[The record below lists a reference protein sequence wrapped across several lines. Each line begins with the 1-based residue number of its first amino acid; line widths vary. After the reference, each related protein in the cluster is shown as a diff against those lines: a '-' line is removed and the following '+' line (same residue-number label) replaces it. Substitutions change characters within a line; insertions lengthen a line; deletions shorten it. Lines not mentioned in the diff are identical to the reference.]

1 MRYFLTGIGGFAGTY
16 LAEHLLAAGH
26 EVGGS
31 VRERRSYPRLD
42 ALAARH
48 PRFAIDALA
57 VVDVVEPDGLA
68 PALAAFRPDGVFHL
82 AGIAFVPR
90 AAADPA
96 RALAVNAL
104 GCRHVLAAVHAAAPA
119 ARVLVV
125 GSADVYG
132 AAALAGAPI
141 AEHTALQPVSVYG
154 LSKAAADMAAFQ
166 LGWETGLA
174 VIRARAF
181 NHTGPG
187 QSADF
192 VCSDFARQ
200 VARIE
205 RGVAQPVLRVGNLRS
220 ARDFSDVRDVVRGYA
235 VLMERGTPGEAYN
248 LCAGEAVP
256 VATIVED
263 LRAEVRVPFEV
274 VEESGRVRRREIPRV
289 VGDPARAR
297 ALGWTPVIP
306 LRQTL
311 RDLLDY
317 WRVVDGA

>member
-1 MRYFLTGIGGFAGTY
+1 MRYFITGIGGFAGTH
-16 LAEHLLAAGH
+16 LAAHLLAAGH

-31 VRERRSYPRLD
+31 VRERRRYPELE
-42 ALAARH
+42 ALGAHH
-48 PRFAIDALA
+48 PRFAVDTLA
-57 VVDVVEPDGLA
+57 VIDVAEPAGIA
-68 PALAAFRPDGVFHL
+68 PALGAFRPDGVFHL

-90 AAADPA
+90 AASDPA

-104 GCRHVLAAVHAAAPA
+104 GSRHLLTALHAAAPA
-119 ARVLVV
+119 ARVVVV

-132 AAALAGAPI
+132 AVAATGEPI
-141 AEHTALQPVSVYG
+141 AETAALQPVSIYG

-187 QSADF
+187 QSSDF

-205 RGVAQPVLRVGNLRS
+205 CGAAPPVLRAGNLRS
-220 ARDFSDVRDVVRGYA
+220 ARDFSDVRDIVRGYA
-235 VLMERGTPGEAYN
+235 TLMERATPGEAYN
-248 LCAGEAVP
+248 LCAGEAVS
-256 VATIVED
+256 VATIVD
-263 LRAEVRVPFEV
+263 YLRAEVRVPFEV
-274 VEESGRVRRREIPRV
+274 VEDSDRVRRREIDRI
-289 VGDPARAR
+289 VGNAARAR
-297 ALGWTPVIP
+297 ALGWTPAIP

-317 WRVVDGA
+317 WRAGS

>member
-1 MRYFLTGIGGFAGTY
+1 MRYFVTGIGGFAGTH
-16 LAEHLLAAGH
+16 LAAHLLAAGH

-31 VRERRSYPRLD
+31 VRERRAYPGLD

-48 PRFAIDALA
+48 PGFAAGALA
-57 VVDVVEPDGLA
+57 VVDVAEPDALR

-104 GCRHVLAAVHAAAPA
+104 GSRHVLAAVHATTPA

-132 AAALAGAPI
+132 AAALAGDPV
-141 AEHTALQPVSVYG
+141 AESSPLQPVSVYG

-205 RGVAQPVLRVGNLRS
+205 RGAAPPVLRVGNLES
-220 ARDFSDVRDVVRGYA
+220 ARDFSDVRDVVHGYA

-256 VATIVED
+256 VATIVEH

-274 VEESGRVRRREIPRV
+274 IEESGRVRRSEIRRV
-289 VGDPARAR
+289 VGDPTRAR
-297 ALGWTPVIP
+297 ALGWTPRIP

>member
-1 MRYFLTGIGGFAGTY
+1 VRYFVTGIGGFAGTH
-16 LAEHLLAAGH
+16 LAAHLLAAGH
-26 EVGGS
+26 DVGGS
-31 VRERRSYPRLD
+31 VRERRRYPRLED
-42 ALAARH
+42 LTADH
-48 PRFAIDALA
+48 PRFAVDAL
-57 VVDVVEPDGLA
+57 DVIDLAEPGGIS

-104 GCRHVLAAVHAAAPA
+104 GSRHLLAAVAAAAPT
-119 ARVLVV
+119 ARVVVV

-132 AAALAGAPI
+132 AVAAAGHPI
-141 AEHTALQPVSVYG
+141 DEAAALQPVSVYG

-187 QSADF
+187 QTADF

-200 VARIE
+200 AVRIE
-205 RGVAQPVLRVGNLRS
+205 RGTAPPVLRVGNLRS
-220 ARDFSDVRDVVRGYA
+220 ARDFSDVRDIVRGYA
-235 VLMERGTPGEAYN
+235 ALMERGTPGEAYN
-248 LCAGEAVP
+248 LCAGEAVT
-256 VATIVED
+256 VAAIVD
-263 LRAEVRVPFEV
+263 YLRAEVRVPFEV
-274 VEESGRVRRREIPRV
+274 VEESGRVRRREIVRV
-289 VGDPARAR
+289 VGNPNRAR

-317 WRVVDGA
+317 WRASDA